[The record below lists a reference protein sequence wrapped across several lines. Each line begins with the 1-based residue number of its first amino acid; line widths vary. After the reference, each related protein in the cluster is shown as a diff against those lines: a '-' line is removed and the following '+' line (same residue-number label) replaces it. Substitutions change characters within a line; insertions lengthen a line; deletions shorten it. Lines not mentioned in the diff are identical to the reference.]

1 MPGAPQTFRTPHS
14 ALRTPLEGVRVLD
27 LSRVLAGPY
36 CAMMLGDLG
45 ADVIKVESPDGDDTR
60 RWGPPYR
67 GGESAYYLCCNRN
80 KRGVVVNLGTPEG
93 REIVR
98 RLAAESDVLVENF
111 RLGKME
117 AWGLGCEE
125 LLRENPGLIY
135 CSLSGYGRTGPD
147 ANLPGYDYVL
157 QGAGGIMSV
166 TGDPDGAPAKVG
178 VAIVDLTAGMFALS
192 AILAALRV
200 RDQTGQGQFIDIS
213 LLDSHL
219 AWLANVGSNYLLS
232 GEVPDRYGNGHP
244 NIVPYETFA
253 ASDGWLVLAVGN
265 DRQWARFCAA
275 IERPDLLSDPRFA
288 TNDARVANRVTLV
301 PMLAAI
307 FSERT
312 LDEWLAMLREADV
325 PAGPVNTVDRALES
339 PQARARGM
347 LQEIE
352 HPTIGPLRLV
362 ASPLKLAAT
371 PPIMRRHPP
380 MLGEHTDEV
389 LRDVMGMDDERLA
402 ALRAGGVIA

>member
-1 MPGAPQTFRTPHS
+1 
-14 ALRTPLEGVRVLD
+14 VLD